1 MSASKKNI
9 VRFELDPAEPPK
21 LSKEAKSRLA
31 AVRERDVDY
40 SDIPELSDDWF
51 AKAVKGAHIP
61 EKRPVSLRLDDDV
74 VDFFKSEGSRYQT
87 RINAVLR
94 AYMENRKKA
103 HGKRGPSGP
112 SIRAANPVLSLSKGQ
127 SLPQHA

>member
-9 VRFELDPAEPPK
+9 VRFELDPVEPPK

-31 AVRERDVDY
+31 AVKKRDIDY

-103 HGKRGPSGP
+103 HG
-112 SIRAANPVLSLSKGQ
+112 
-127 SLPQHA
+127 

>member
-1 MSASKKNI
+1 MKLPTGSTAVVEIEKLRDDRLTTQHPGGRCIKI
-9 VRFELDPAEPPK
+9 LLTELTD
-21 LSKEAKSRLA
+21 KSRLA
-31 AVRERDVDY
+31 AVKERDIDY

-51 AKAVKGAHIP
+51 AKALKGAHIP

-103 HGKRGPSGP
+103 HG
-112 SIRAANPVLSLSKGQ
+112 
-127 SLPQHA
+127 